1 MNRGRE
7 KERKRTR
14 RYCER
19 GAKKMDNE
27 MLEGRREESGPGNIG
42 RDKKGEILENII
54 NDKKRKR
61 IYQEKTTEEILEIR

>member
-1 MNRGRE
+1 
-7 KERKRTR
+7 
-14 RYCER
+14 
-19 GAKKMDNE
+19 MDNE
-27 MLEGRREESGPGNIG
+27 MLEGRREESGPGSIG